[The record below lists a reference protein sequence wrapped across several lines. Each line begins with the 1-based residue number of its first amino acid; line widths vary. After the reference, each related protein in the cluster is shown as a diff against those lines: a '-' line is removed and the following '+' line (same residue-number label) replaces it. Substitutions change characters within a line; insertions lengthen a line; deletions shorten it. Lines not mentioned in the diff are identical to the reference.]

1 MSTVARMPFVDLH
14 AQRDRLGSRVDSAVM
29 QVLGHGQYIMGPEVA
44 ELETELARRAGVRA
58 AVSCGSGTEAL
69 LLPLMAWQVG
79 PGDAVF
85 VPSFTFP
92 ATAEVAV
99 LLGATPVFVDV
110 RADTFNLDPGS
121 LRAAVKYAAAQGL
134 RPRAV
139 IAVDLFGQ
147 PADYAAIVD
156 VVSEDNLLLLAD
168 AAQSFGA
175 SYCSKPVGSLGD
187 ATATSFFPAKPL
199 GCYGDGGAVFTD
211 DESLADVMRSIRS
224 HGEGESRYDIVRV
237 GINGRLDTIQAAVLL
252 QKLEIF
258 DEELATRDQVAQR
271 YSQSLA
277 HSVVTPVLLT
287 GVTSAWAQ
295 YTLQLEGRDR
305 LRRDLDQAG
314 IPTAIYYPRPLHLQ
328 PAYRNGLLT
337 DQGAPVAESLSQRVI
352 SLPIHPYLKAE
363 TQEMVIAE
371 VLVSLR
377 ATGAANR

>member
-1 MSTVARMPFVDLH
+1 MPFVDLR
-14 AQRDRLGSRVDSAVM
+14 AQRERLGGRIDSAVM
-29 QVLGHGQYIMGPEVA
+29 RVISHGQYIMGPEVV
-44 ELETELARRAGVRA
+44 ELESELAQRAGVRA
-58 AVSCGSGTEAL
+58 VVTCGSGTEAL

-110 RADTFNLDPGS
+110 RADTFNMDHES
-121 LRAAVKYAAAQGL
+121 LRAAVKRAVAMGH

-147 PADYAAIVD
+147 PADYGMIVEA
-156 VVSEDNLLLLAD
+156 VREESLLLLAD

-175 SYCSKPVGSLGD
+175 AYHSNPVGSLGD

-224 HGEGESRYDIVRV
+224 HGEGASRYDIVRT

-252 QKLEIF
+252 QKLRIF
-258 DEELATRDQVAQR
+258 DEELATRDLVAKR
-271 YSQSLA
+271 YSQSLTDL
-277 HSVVTPVLLT
+277 VVTPVLAAGT
-287 GVTSAWAQ
+287 TSAWAQ
-295 YTLQLEGRDR
+295 YTLQLVERDR
-305 LRRDLDQAG
+305 LREDLDRAG
-314 IPTAIYYPRPLHLQ
+314 IPTAIYYPRPLHRQ
-328 PAYRNGLLT
+328 PAYTDGLLP
-337 DQGAPVAESLSQRVI
+337 DEGAPVAESLSQRVV
-352 SLPIHPYLKAE
+352 SLPIHPYLRPE
-363 TQEMVIAE
+363 TQDRIIAE
-371 VLVSLR
+371 VLASLR
-377 ATGAANR
+377 TMGGANR

>member
-1 MSTVARMPFVDLH
+1 MPFVDLG
-14 AQRDRLGSRVDSAVM
+14 AQRERLGSRIDSAVM
-29 QVLGHGQYIMGPEVA
+29 KVISHGQYIMGPEVA
-44 ELETELARRAGVRA
+44 ELEIELAQRAGVRA

-99 LLGATPVFVDV
+99 LVGATPVFVDV
-110 RADTFNLDPGS
+110 SADTFNMDPES
-121 LRAAVKYAAAQGL
+121 LRAAVKHATAMGH

-147 PADYAAIVD
+147 PADYGAIVEA
-156 VVSEDNLLLLAD
+156 VREENLLLLAD

-175 SYCSKPVGSLGD
+175 AYHSKPVGSLGD

-211 DESLADVMRSIRS
+211 DESLADVMRSIRC
-224 HGEGESRYDIVRV
+224 HGEGASRYDIVRT

-252 QKLEIF
+252 QKLQIF
-258 DEELATRDQVAQR
+258 DEELATRDLVAKR

-277 HSVVTPVLLT
+277 DWVVTPVLAPGT
-287 GVTSAWAQ
+287 TSAWAQ
-295 YTLQLEGRDR
+295 YTLQLPGRDR
-305 LRRDLDQAG
+305 LRQDLDQAG
-314 IPTAIYYPRPLHLQ
+314 IPTAIYYPRPLHHQ
-328 PAYRNGLLT
+328 PAYKDGLLP
-337 DQGAPVAESLSQRVI
+337 DEGAPVAESLSHRVV
-352 SLPIHPYLKAE
+352 SLPVHPYLKAE
-363 TQEMVIAE
+363 TQDRIIAE
-371 VLVSLR
+371 VLASLR
-377 ATGAANR
+377 AMGGANR